1 MRQTERYPPHEMADY
16 TIGWEAEGFRGE
28 GDYAEYVQTYIM
40 WPLSSGRRAERKR
53 PATPAARAGAGA
65 GVLRMARVRGRSGP
79 RRGRGVGWPALPTM
93 MTYRGQSGEIYQIPI
108 APPLADHELVGF
120 YDLPPASS
128 EYTCQSLELNASMI
142 GMLQRS
148 LDLLA
153 LYSIPLWVY
162 AYFSRLAPVPD
173 EETPL
178 DVPFSRRFDVRS
190 RESFIFFCRY
200 FDTITAAEPWAP
212 LPAAV
217 RERYASAEEIARFK
231 ILLEGPVCRAWYLGE
246 CFLRQ
251 TLGLLEPI
259 APGPPPINMR

>member
-128 EYTCQSLELNASMI
+128 EYTRQSLELNASMI

-153 LYSIPLWVY
+153 LYSIPPPFQILTTGG
-162 AYFSRLAPVPD
+162 APAGPYVP
-173 EETPL
+173 
-178 DVPFSRRFDVRS
+178 
-190 RESFIFFCRY
+190 
-200 FDTITAAEPWAP
+200 A
-212 LPAAV
+212 
-217 RERYASAEEIARFK
+217 
-231 ILLEGPVCRAWYLGE
+231 
-246 CFLRQ
+246 
-251 TLGLLEPI
+251 
-259 APGPPPINMR
+259 